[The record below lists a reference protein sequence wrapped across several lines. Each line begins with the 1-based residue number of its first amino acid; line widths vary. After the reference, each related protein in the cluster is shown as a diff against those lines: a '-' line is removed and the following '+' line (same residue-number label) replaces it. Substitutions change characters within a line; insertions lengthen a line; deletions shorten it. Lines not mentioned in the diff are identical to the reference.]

1 MLSQRCRV
9 PAETPA
15 YLGFLWGP
23 SSFKIGEGELQ
34 GWPLAASVSFLCIFQ
49 GQQFISWPGDSGE
62 AVLQGERR

>member
-34 GWPLAASVSFLCIFQ
+34 GWPLAASVSFLCKM
-49 GQQFISWPGDSGE
+49 E
-62 AVLQGERR
+62 A